1 MIRNVLAVFAGLAA
15 GMATNMALV
24 MLNAYVLFPMPA
36 GIDMNDPV
44 QMNAYIAPL
53 PATAFI
59 LVLAA
64 HLGQSFVGG
73 WTAARLGAS
82 RPMLLAM
89 IIGVL
94 SLVGGIMNM
103 MQLELPTWMLVELPL
118 YLVVAWIAG
127 RIEQKR
133 RATAPTSG

>member
-1 MIRNVLAVFAGLAA
+1 MIRNVLAVLAGLAT
-15 GMATNMALV
+15 GMVTNMALV
-24 MLNAYVLFPMPA
+24 MLNAHVLFPMPA

-59 LVLAA
+59 LVVAA

-82 RPMLLAM
+82 KPMLLAM

-94 SLVGGIMNM
+94 SLVGGVMNM
-103 MQLELPTWMLVELPL
+103 MQLDLPNWMYAELPL
-118 YLVVAWIAG
+118 YLVVAWLAG
-127 RIEQKR
+127 RIEVKR
-133 RATAPTSG
+133 RAAATA

>member
-1 MIRNVLAVFAGLAA
+1 MIRNVLAVLAGLAT
-15 GMATNMALV
+15 GMVTNMALV
-24 MLNAYVLFPMPA
+24 MLNASVLFPMPA
-36 GIDMNDPV
+36 GTDMNDPV
-44 QMNAYIAPL
+44 QMNAYIATL

-82 RPMLLAM
+82 KPMLLAM

-94 SLVGGIMNM
+94 SLVGGLMNM
-103 MQLELPTWMLVELPL
+103 SQLDLPSWMYVEIPL
-118 YLVVAWIAG
+118 YLVLAWLAG
-127 RIEQKR
+127 RIEVKR
-133 RATAPTSG
+133 RAAATT

>member
-1 MIRNVLAVFAGLAA
+1 MIRNVLAVLAGLAT
-15 GMATNMALV
+15 GMVTNMALV
-24 MLNAYVLFPMPA
+24 MLNAHVLFPMPV

-59 LVLAA
+59 LVVAA

-82 RPMLLAM
+82 KPMLLAM

-94 SLVGGIMNM
+94 SLVGGVMNM
-103 MQLELPTWMLVELPL
+103 MQLDLPNWMYAEIPL
-118 YLVVAWIAG
+118 YLVVAWLAG
-127 RIEQKR
+127 RIEVKR
-133 RATAPTSG
+133 RAAATG

>member
-1 MIRNVLAVFAGLAA
+1 MIRNVLAVLAGLAA
-15 GMATNMALV
+15 GMVTNMALI
-24 MLNAYVLFPMPA
+24 MLNAYVLFPMPE

-94 SLVGGIMNM
+94 TLAGGIMNM
-103 MQLELPTWMLVELPL
+103 MQLELPSWMYVEIPL
-118 YLVVAWIAG
+118 YLVVAWLAG
-127 RIEQKR
+127 RIEIKR
-133 RATAPTSG
+133 RAADAT